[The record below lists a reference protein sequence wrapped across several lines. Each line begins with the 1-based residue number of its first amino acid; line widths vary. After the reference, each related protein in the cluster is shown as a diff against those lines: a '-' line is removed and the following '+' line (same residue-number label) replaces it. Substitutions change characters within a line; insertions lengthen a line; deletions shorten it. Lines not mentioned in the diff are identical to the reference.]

1 MLPIFNGSCYHATPN
16 LLQVLRTMDQKFEFF
31 SDDYV
36 FEGEQ
41 SQSGDPREL
50 VVRLDKWLWA
60 ARFFKT
66 RAVARLAV
74 EKGKVFYNGERVKP
88 SREIE
93 LGAII
98 DIQGRTQKTV
108 IVRGLST
115 RRRGTEESVQLFE
128 ETEESRLNREQ
139 ATAFQSD
146 YDQPQSQFQPPPFY
160 LSAPREKT
168 GNYNTAPVEQP
179 NARRTIRFLR
189 RSFNKGE
196 PRAPRPLSTQSTQSN
211 YSKIDVED
219 FD

>member
-1 MLPIFNGSCYHATPN
+1 
-16 LLQVLRTMDQKFEFF
+16 MDQKFEFF

-36 FEGEQ
+36 FDSED
-41 SQSGDPREL
+41 SPSDDAREL

-74 EKGKVFYNGERVKP
+74 EKGKVFYNGERTKP

-93 LGAII
+93 VGGII
-98 DIQGRTQKTV
+98 YIQQGRLEKTV

-139 ATAFQSD
+139 APLFESNHFKHQAQ
-146 YDQPQSQFQPPPFY
+146 PFY
-160 LSAPREKT
+160 LSVPKQKT
-168 GNYNTAPVEQP
+168 PHYNYNAQP
-179 NARRTIRFLR
+179 NRQPKEGQGRGLRFLR
-189 RSFNKGE
+189 RALNKN
-196 PRAPRPLSTQSTQSN
+196 ASQAARPTTSYSN
-211 YSKIDVED
+211 YSKAD
-219 FD
+219 FEHCD